1 MESPGDWTAAAL
13 FSPSKARAQQ
23 AQQRDWAAVDIWLA
37 KQYGKRLPAFERN
50 EDTLE
55 GLLAL
60 ANVNEEADEQRLL
73 VDKLGRQA
81 LQAHGR
87 TSAEADDVYQRL
99 LETLDHDGRQH
110 LDVLASLAVELG
122 TVETA
127 DMAQRI
133 CSLTAQRFELSGQ
146 VAHCEAQQAA
156 LQREVQK
163 TKAVLQSLRNEAF
176 QPPGDLSEQTA
187 EMARS
192 TKQLR
197 TKLVEYD
204 ERTSALRSS
213 STVGPSL
220 EDVLKQAASSEA
232 QQVRL
237 SALENELR
245 AYEGLPPDPKAAKGK
260 LEVARSQ
267 LRRLTVERDKRFE
280 ELADAT

>member
-1 MESPGDWTAAAL
+1 MDSPGDWTAAAL

-55 GLLAL
+55 ALLAL
-60 ANVNEEADEQRLL
+60 ANVNEDADEQRLL
-73 VDKLGRQA
+73 VDKVGRQA

-87 TSAEADDVYQRL
+87 TSPEVDDVYQRL
-99 LETLDHDGRQH
+99 LDTLDHDGRQH
-110 LDVLASLAVELG
+110 LDILASLAVELG
-122 TVETA
+122 TAETA
-127 DMAQRI
+127 EMAQSI
-133 CSLTAQRFELSGQ
+133 CNLTAQRFELSEQ
-146 VAHCEAQQAA
+146 VARCEAQQAA
-156 LQREVQK
+156 LQRELQK
-163 TKAVLQSLRNEAF
+163 TKAVLQILRNEAF
-176 QPPGDLSEQTA
+176 QPPSDLSEQTA

-204 ERTSALRSS
+204 ERTSPLRSS
-213 STVGPSL
+213 SIIGPSL

-232 QQVRL
+232 QQARL
-237 SALENELR
+237 SALENELC

-267 LRRLTVERDKRFE
+267 LPERDERFE